1 MKTTLQPV
9 EVLAMDDELNLT
21 NDDVRQLAISLA
33 NCETEQEA
41 VAILKAEKLWDD
53 LSQWQDVGDNP
64 SNNSVIGAQQSQP
77 VNALVEKVVN
87 SVDSILIRECHLN
100 GIDPI
105 SEKAPISVADAQ
117 QEFFGIQNGRLS
129 SLDASQRKPLSRD
142 IYIVASGMP
151 KENPSISIIDKGEGQ
166 SPCNFKNTFLSL
178 TSSNKTSIQFV
189 QGKFGMGSYGVFG
202 FCGEFHNLQLII
214 SKRNCSIASQT
225 GESTDWGLTV
235 VRMLDVT
242 GLMKQPKYIY
252 LAPKGEVLS
261 FDANEMLLLPSN
273 TKNSSDI
280 FEPNKEPLKEGA
292 FIKLYDY
299 DLGSGRLR
307 ANITQHLSYQL
318 STKLPDIAL
327 PLTMVDTRYPK
338 SPPKVM
344 AGLSVRLDEDKRD
357 NIEAGFPSS
366 GRVVI
371 DGEELNFSIVAFKP
385 GKSEFYKTNE
395 GVIFT
400 NNGQVQGHIKKNI
413 FDRKKVGMGYLR
425 DSILVNLDCSKI
437 SRSKNAKLF
446 MNNRES
452 LRNTEFGRLVEKEIE
467 QQLNS
472 HAGLRALRE
481 ERRRHARENA
491 IKDNKTLEEVMT
503 KISKSSPSILNLLG
517 LGNRLA
523 NPFNMEDAGTQECYE
538 GKEFPSFFTLSKNYP
553 SDKPKE
559 CHLGSKFRIQFET
572 DVVNDYFSR
581 GKDPGNFTL
590 NINGMPTTQVTQ
602 NLWNGIATLNISL
615 PEDAKAG
622 ETYCYSATVTDVSQ
636 SESFIEEF
644 VIMVVGPLKPSI
656 TKRDRR
662 DRKDPT
668 DDTSDGDRA
677 KPTGFELPEPTEV
690 YKDDDNYK
698 NFSFNDNSALKVID
712 AGEGVYD
719 YFINMANKHIL
730 TEMKSN
736 PKIDTEIMKFRYKI
750 GMVLF
755 GMAMLKAPNKSSNT
769 NDDSA
774 IPIEDQVENSTAAIS
789 VVLLPLIQ
797 SLGELTLE

>member
-1 MKTTLQPV
+1 MND
-9 EVLAMDDELNLT
+9 AFNLT
-21 NDDVRQLAISLA
+21 NDDVRQLAINLA
-33 NCETEQEA
+33 NCDTEQEV
-41 VAILKAEKLWDD
+41 VAILKAENLWDD
-53 LSQWQDVGDNP
+53 LSQWDDVGDNP
-64 SNNSVIGAQQSQP
+64 SNNSIIGAQQSQP

-87 SVDSILIRECHLN
+87 SVDSIFIRECHQK
-100 GIDPI
+100 GIDPK
-105 SEKAPISVADAQ
+105 SEKAPGSVADAQ
-117 QEFFGIQNGRLS
+117 NEFFGITNGKLS
-129 SLDASQRKPLSRD
+129 SLDASQRKPLSRN
-142 IYIVASGMP
+142 IYIVASGVP

-166 SPCNFKNTFLSL
+166 SPSNFKDTFLSL

-189 QGKFGMGSYGVFG
+189 QGKFGMGSYGVFR
-202 FCGEFHNLQLII
+202 FCGELHNLQLII
-214 SKRNCSIASQT
+214 SKKNCSIASQT
-225 GESTDWGLTV
+225 GESAYWGITV
-235 VRMLDVT
+235 VRRLDVVYP
-242 GLMKQPKYIY
+242 LKQPKYIY
-252 LAPKGEVLS
+252 LAPGGKILS
-261 FDANEMLLLPSN
+261 FDANELLLLPSS
-273 TKNSSDI
+273 TKNSADM

-327 PLTMVDTRYPK
+327 PLTMLDTRYPK

-357 NIEAGFPSS
+357 NIETGFPDG
-366 GRVVI
+366 GRLVV
-371 DGEELNFSIVAFKP
+371 DGEVFNFSIVAFKP
-385 GKSEFYKTNE
+385 GKDEFYKTNE

-400 NNGQVQGHIKKNI
+400 NNGQAQGHIKSNI
-413 FDRKKVGMGYLR
+413 FARKKVGMSYLQK
-425 DSILVNLDCSKI
+425 SILVNLDCSNI

-452 LRNTEFGRLVEKEIE
+452 LANTEFARLVEKEIE
-467 QQLNS
+467 QLLKN
-472 HAGLRALRE
+472 HAGLKALRE

-559 CHLGSKFRIQFET
+559 CHLGSKFRVQFET

-581 GKDPGNFTL
+581 GKDPGTFTL
-590 NINGMPTTQVTQ
+590 KVNGTLATHIAQ
-602 NLWNGIATLNISL
+602 NLWNGIATVNISL
-615 PEDAKAG
+615 PEDAKVG
-622 ETYCYSATVTDVSQ
+622 ETYCYSATVMDVSQ
-636 SESFIEEF
+636 SESFIDEF
-644 VIMVVGPLKPSI
+644 FINVVKPLTPSKTKTGRGKRKKP
-656 TKRDRR
+656 TGKTRD
-662 DRKDPT
+662 
-668 DDTSDGDRA
+668 GGRA

-690 YKDDDNYK
+690 YKDDVNYK
-698 NFSFNDNSALKVID
+698 NFSFNDNSALKAID

-719 YFINMANKHIL
+719 FFINMSNKHL
-730 TEMKSN
+730 LSEMKAN
-736 PKIDTEIMKFRYKI
+736 PKIDTEIMKYRYKI

-755 GMAMLKAPNKSSNT
+755 GMAMLKAPNKSLKT

-774 IPIEDQVENSTAAIS
+774 ISIEDQVENSTAAIS
-789 VVLLPLIQ
+789 VVLLPVIQ
-797 SLGELTLE
+797 SLSELTLE